1 MQYSRE
7 KRHSVSF
14 LNKLKRKLKVEI
26 FLSLALLFL
35 VIYSLYIFL
44 GSENNIYRYVEKIYM
59 KKNLI
64 SEIENLKKENLS
76 LKEKIEFL
84 KRDDFY
90 IEKKAREDLGL
101 KKDNEE
107 IYVIIDKNLPKEE
120 NSDLISSSKKWLNE
134 IIKTYKNYK
143 INE

>member
-7 KRHSVSF
+7 KRHSASF
-14 LNKLKRKLKVEI
+14 LNKIKRKLKVEF

-35 VIYSLYIFL
+35 IAYSLYIFF
-44 GSENNIYRYVEKIYM
+44 GSQNNIFRYVEKIYM
-59 KKNLI
+59 KKNLV
-64 SEIENLKKENLS
+64 SEIQNLKKENLA

-84 KRDDFY
+84 KRDNFY

-107 IYVIIDKNLPKEE
+107 IYVIIDKNEPKET
-120 NSDLISSSKKWLNE
+120 SSGFINESKKWLTE
-134 IIKTYKNYK
+134 IIKTYKSYN

>member
-7 KRHSVSF
+7 KRHSASF
-14 LNKLKRKLKVEI
+14 LNKLKRKLKVEF
-26 FLSLALLFL
+26 FLSLALAFL
-35 VIYSLYIFL
+35 VIYSLYIFF
-44 GSENNIYRYVEKIYM
+44 GSENNIYNYVKKIYM

-64 SEIENLKKENLS
+64 SEIENLKKENLA

-84 KRDDFY
+84 KKDNFY
-90 IEKKAREDLGL
+90 IEKRAREDLGL

-107 IYVIIDKNLPKEE
+107 IYVIIDKNLPEE
-120 NSDLISSSKKWLNE
+120 KNHGFINKSKKWLTE
-134 IIKTYKNYK
+134 IIKTYKSYN

>member
-7 KRHSVSF
+7 KKHSVSF

>member
-7 KRHSVSF
+7 KRHSANL
-14 LNKLKRKLKVEI
+14 LNKVKRKLKVEF

-35 VIYSLYIFL
+35 VIYSLYIFF
-44 GSENNIYRYVEKIYM
+44 GSENNVYRYVEKVYM
-59 KKNLI
+59 KKNLVN
-64 SEIENLKKENLS
+64 EIENLKKENLS

-101 KKDNEE
+101 KKENEE
-107 IYVIIDKNLPKEE
+107 IYVIID
-120 NSDLISSSKKWLNE
+120 NSKPQIQDDGFIDQSKKWLTE
-134 IIKTYKNYK
+134 IIKTYKSYN